1 VAAQKKRGG
10 WGCSHCQR
18 AGTAEGLIQSGSDV
32 ERRWT
37 VAFDGRV
44 VRVESDEMEA
54 GIGVVEGD
62 WGPGPLIGV
71 VR

>member
-1 VAAQKKRGG
+1 
-10 WGCSHCQR
+10 
-18 AGTAEGLIQSGSDV
+18 
-32 ERRWT
+32 

-44 VRVESDEMEA
+44 VRVESGEMEA